1 MYKKIFSVA
10 TLLLIIAIGFTQKSA
25 LLEIIKA
32 GGSLAILVS
41 TLLVAINVFFPIIP
55 FPILAGTIGALFGTA
70 QGLAIT
76 LAGSMAGTMGFF
88 FLSRYGFREAAQ
100 NRLQNYPKIS
110 DFESLLNRHA
120 FAAILI
126 SRMVPIIPAPVV
138 NIGCG
143 LSRVKWLTFFVASA
157 IGKIPNV
164 LLLSYA
170 GASFTSN
177 KWLSIG
183 LYGAYMLILG
193 IIYFVVFH
201 RKISKNT

>member
-1 MYKKIFSVA
+1 MYKKIISVSS
-10 TLLLIIAIGFTQKSA
+10 LLLIIVVGYTQKA
-25 LLEIIKA
+25 VLLEIIKS
-32 GGSLAILVS
+32 GSSMAMVVSAILV
-41 TLLVAINVFFPIIP
+41 AITVFFPLIP

-70 QGLAIT
+70 QGFAIT

-100 NRLQNYPKIS
+100 TRLQNYPKIR
-110 DFESLLNRHA
+110 DFEVFLNRHA

-126 SRMVPIIPAPVV
+126 SRIIPIIPAPVV

-164 LLLSYA
+164 LLLSFA

-183 LYGAYMLILG
+183 LYGVYMLVLG
-193 IIYFVVFH
+193 IIYFVVFY
-201 RKISKNT
+201 RKISKST